1 MLQFVEMLG
10 RVLVLRRVAAPH
22 VPARQTQAQVD
33 PCITC
38 LNAFL
43 ANMLVG
49 ILNFDLVEMGA
60 LIRHGSSK

>member
-1 MLQFVEMLG
+1 MLQFVEMFG
-10 RVLVLRRVAAPH
+10 RVLVLRGVATAH
-22 VPARQTQAQVD
+22 VPARQTQAQMD
-33 PCITC
+33 PGITC
-38 LNAFL
+38 LNAFF